1 MRKTACFFGR
11 VQGVGFRYTVEMIA
25 RHHTVTGCVSNM
37 EDGSVEV
44 VAEGEAAVLA
54 AFMQAIQEARNMN
67 ISSVVERDEPATGEF
82 YGFHTRP

>member
-1 MRKTACFFGR
+1 
-11 VQGVGFRYTVEMIA
+11 MITK
-25 RHHTVTGCVSNM
+25 HHAVTGFVSNL

-44 VAEGEAAVLA
+44 VAEVEVVVLA
-54 AFMQAIQEARNMN
+54 AFMEAIQAARSVN